1 MSLLPDIERDFKD
14 ALKKSDKVK
23 LSVLRMAKAAMKNR
37 QIEKGDDLSEEDV
50 LSVLYTMAK
59 QRRESIE
66 QFSRGGREELA
77 SQEKQEL
84 EIVLTYMPAQ
94 MSTDEIDRIIGEA
107 IRETSA
113 QGLQDLGKVM
123 RVVMHRTKGAAD
135 GKTVN
140 QRAKELLERS
150 S

>member
-1 MSLLPDIERDFKD
+1 MSLLLDIERDFKD

-37 QIEKGDDLSEEDV
+37 QIEKGEDLSEEDV
-50 LSVLYTMAK
+50 LSVLSTMAK

-66 QFSRGGREELA
+66 LFSRGGREELA

-84 EIVLTYMPAQ
+84 EIIFTYMPAQ
-94 MSTDEIDRIIGEA
+94 MSTDEIDRIIGDA

-123 RVVMHRTKGAAD
+123 RVVMPRTKGAAD

-140 QRAKELLERS
+140 QCAKELLERS